1 MSQKNKIFIFAPAD
15 DTGECHNQLE
25 AAGCELTL
33 GGASW
38 LTPKGNNEDQMRELA
53 KGAVAMMGTSIRSTP
68 ITRKIMESAGPNLRI
83 VAKYTVGVD
92 DVDVDAATELGI
104 MVTHAP
110 TESNFG
116 GVAEG
121 TMAMMLA
128 LLKKVRERDE
138 YMKTGNWRNENL
150 SGVYLGARQ
159 TDGYPGIT
167 VGIIGLGRIGSRV
180 ADLLAPWRVRIIAYD
195 PYAPPHQFIIHNAT
209 PVDLPTLLSQSDVVT
224 MHVTLTKET
233 RGFFGAKEFAQMK
246 PSAVFINTSRGQAV
260 VEADLA
266 AALKAGTISAA
277 ALDVFEDEP
286 LPKVSPLIGL
296 GHKIMMSPHMVTS
309 NLRSGLHPGMMWA
322 MRSVLKVMKGE
333 VPDNVF
339 NTEVI
344 PQWQKRFG
352 GKAAG

>member
-1 MSQKNKIFIFAPAD
+1 MADKKIFIFAPAD
-15 DTGECHNQLE
+15 DTGECHKQLE
-25 AAGCELTL
+25 AAGCKLVL

-38 LTPKGNNEDQMRELA
+38 HTPKGNNETQMCDLA
-53 KGAVAMMGTSIRSTP
+53 KDTVAMMGTSIRSSP
-68 ITRKIMESAGPNLRI
+68 ITRKIMEAAGPNLRI

-92 DVDVDAATELGI
+92 DVDVDAATDLGI

-128 LLKKVRERDE
+128 LLKRVRERDE
-138 YMKTGNWRNENL
+138 YMKQGGWRSEKL
-150 SGVYLGARQ
+150 QGTYLGARI

-180 ADLLAPWRVRIIAYD
+180 ADLLAPWRVKVIAYD
-195 PYAPPHQFIIHNAT
+195 PYAKPHQYILHNVQ
-209 PVDLPTLLSQSDVVT
+209 PVDLPTLLRESDVVT
-224 MHVTLTKET
+224 CHVTLTKET
-233 RGFFGAKEFAQMK
+233 RKFIGAKEFAQMK
-246 PSAVFINTSRGQAV
+246 PSAIFINTSRGQAV
-260 VEADLA
+260 DEAALA
-266 AALKAGTISAA
+266 EALKADQIAGA

-286 LPKVSPLIGL
+286 LPKGSPLLGL
-296 GHKIMMSPHMVTS
+296 GHKVMLSAHMVTS

-339 NTEVI
+339 NSEVI
-344 PQWQKRFG
+344 PDWQKRFG
-352 GKAAG
+352 GKSA

>member
-1 MSQKNKIFIFAPAD
+1 MAHDKKIFIFAPAD
-15 DTGECHNQLE
+15 DTGECHRQLE
-25 AAGCELTL
+25 AAGCELML

-38 LTPKGNNEDQMRELA
+38 HTPKGNNEAQMCEMA
-53 KGAVAMMGTSIRSTP
+53 KGTVAMMGTSIRSSP

-83 VAKYTVGVD
+83 IAKYTVGVD
-92 DVDVDAATELGI
+92 DVDVDAATDMGI

-138 YMKTGNWRNENL
+138 FMKGGGWRSESL
-150 SGVYLGARQ
+150 QGTYLGARQ

-167 VGIIGLGRIGSRV
+167 VGLIGLGRIGSRV

-195 PYAPPHQFIIHNAT
+195 PYQKPHQFIIHNCT
-209 PVDLPTLLSQSDVVT
+209 PVDLPTLLRESDVVSV
-224 MHVTLTKET
+224 HVTLTSET
-233 RGFFGAKEFAQMK
+233 RRFIGAKEFAQMK

-260 VEADLA
+260 DE
-266 AALKAGTISAA
+266 AALAEALKTDTISAA
-277 ALDVFEDEP
+277 GLDVFEDEP
-286 LPKVSPLIGL
+286 LPKTSLLLGL
-296 GHKIMMSPHMVTS
+296 GHKVMLSPHMVTS

-322 MRSVLKVMKGE
+322 MRSVLKVLKGE

-344 PQWQKRFG
+344 PHWRQRF
-352 GKAAG
+352 ANQVL

>member
-15 DTGECHNQLE
+15 ETGECHNQLE
-25 AAGCELTL
+25 GAGCELIL

-38 LTPKGNNEDQMRELA
+38 LTPKGNNEAQMCEMA
-53 KGAVAMMGTSIRSTP
+53 KGTVAMMGTSIRSSP
-68 ITRKIMESAGPNLRI
+68 ITRKIMESAGPDLRI
-83 VAKYTVGVD
+83 IAKYTVGVD
-92 DVDVDAATELGI
+92 DVDVDAATDLGI

-138 YMKTGNWRNENL
+138 YMKAGNWRHESL
-150 SGVYLGARQ
+150 SGTYLGARQ
-159 TDGYPGIT
+159 TDDYPGIT

-180 ADLLAPWRVRIIAYD
+180 ADLLAPWRVRIIAY
-195 PYAPPHQFIIHNAT
+195 NVK
-209 PVDLPTLLSQSDVVT
+209 PVDLPTLLRESDVVT
-224 MHVTLTKET
+224 LHVTLLKET

-260 VEADLA
+260 NEADLA
-266 AALKAGTISAA
+266 EALRTNKISAA

-286 LPKVSPLIGL
+286 LPKTSPLLGL
-296 GHKIMMSPHMVTS
+296 GHKVMLSAHMVTS

-322 MRSVLKVMKGE
+322 MRSVLGVLKGN
-333 VPDNVF
+333 VPDNVY

-352 GKAAG
+352 GKVAG

>member
-1 MSQKNKIFIFAPAD
+1 MAQKNKIFIFAPAD
-15 DTGECHNQLE
+15 ETGECHNQLE
-25 AAGCELTL
+25 GAGCELIL

-38 LTPKGNNEDQMRELA
+38 LTPKGNNEAQMCDMA
-53 KGAVAMMGTSIRSTP
+53 KGTVAMMGTSIRSSP
-68 ITRKIMESAGPNLRI
+68 ITRKIMESAGPDLRI
-83 VAKYTVGVD
+83 IAKYTVGVD
-92 DVDVDAATELGI
+92 DVDVDAATDLGI

-138 YMKTGNWRNENL
+138 YMKAGNWRHESL
-150 SGVYLGARQ
+150 SGTYLGARQ

-180 ADLLAPWRVRIIAYD
+180 ADLLAPWRVRVIAYD
-195 PYAPPHQFIIHNAT
+195 PYAPPHQYIIHNVT
-209 PVDLPTLLSQSDVVT
+209 PVDLPTLLRESDVVT
-224 MHVTLTKET
+224 LHVTLLKET

-260 VEADLA
+260 NEADLV
-266 AALKAGTISAA
+266 AALKSNTISAA

-286 LPKVSPLIGL
+286 LPKTSPLLGL
-296 GHKIMMSPHMVTS
+296 GHKVMLSAHMVTS

-322 MRSVLKVMKGE
+322 MRSVLSVLKGN
-333 VPDNVF
+333 VPDNVY
-339 NTEVI
+339 NSEVI

-352 GKAAG
+352 GKKAG